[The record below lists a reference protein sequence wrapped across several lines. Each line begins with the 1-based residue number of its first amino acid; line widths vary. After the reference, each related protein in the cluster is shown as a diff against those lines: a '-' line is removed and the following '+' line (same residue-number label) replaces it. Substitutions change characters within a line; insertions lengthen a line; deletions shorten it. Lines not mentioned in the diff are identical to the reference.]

1 MRSTVPA
8 KVRSGNDFLDV
19 LSEAEGKCTEH
30 LLGLLLHTQPATP
43 ALDPCSDTLPLGQRE
58 RERTAAVFSC
68 RVLKDGHHPPQNGV

>member
-1 MRSTVPA
+1 MRSTVPT

-19 LSEAEGKCTEH
+19 LSEAEGTCTEH
-30 LLGLLLHTQPATP
+30 LLGLLLQTQPATP
-43 ALDPCSDTLPLGQRE
+43 ALDPCSDTLPLEQRE